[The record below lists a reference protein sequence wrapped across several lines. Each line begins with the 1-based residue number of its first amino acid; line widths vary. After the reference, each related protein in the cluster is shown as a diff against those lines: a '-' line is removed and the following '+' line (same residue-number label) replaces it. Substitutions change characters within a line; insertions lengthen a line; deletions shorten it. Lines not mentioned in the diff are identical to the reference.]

1 MCQFRATSCHISR
14 GTIGCMARNSWG
26 NVRKLPSGKFQA
38 RYCIDYVWHSAP
50 ATFRTKKEADSFLAG
65 VRADLDRGVWLD
77 PGAGKVSVADYSV
90 RWLRE
95 RPQLRPR
102 TVELYEGLL
111 RNHINPSLGA
121 TQMNQLSSA
130 RVREWRATMLRSGKP
145 GVSAVAKCYRLLHAI
160 FATAVEDGL
169 VPRNPCIIKGA
180 SIERPAERPV
190 ASIAQVFEIAD
201 AIEPQYR
208 AMVMLGTFCSLRLG
222 EIRALRRRHID
233 LLHRTVRVE
242 EQIQELSNGELVVGP
257 PKSDAGVR
265 TVAIPAAILPEIETH
280 LASFVGVE
288 ADAMLFSNINGA
300 PLRRATFYTVWSRAL
315 KQVGISSLRFHDLRH
330 TGNTLAAMTGAS
342 TKELMSRMGQSSPR
356 AALIYQHA
364 TQARDE
370 AIANGLS
377 SLIEAQRPDPT
388 PPSPVTPIAQGASR
402 TQRKTQ

>member
-1 MCQFRATSCHISR
+1 
-14 GTIGCMARNSWG
+14 MARNSWG

-222 EIRALRRRHID
+222 EIRALRRRHVD
-233 LLHRTVRVE
+233 VLHRTVRVE

-265 TVAIPAAILPEIETH
+265 TVAIPPAILPEIEAH

-300 PLRRATFYTVWSRAL
+300 PLRRATFYTVWSRAM
-315 KQVGISSLRFHDLRH
+315 KQVGISGLRFHDLRH

-377 SLIEAQRPDPT
+377 TLIEAQRPDPT
-388 PPSPVTPIAQGASR
+388 PPPPVVPIRIGLTHGQS
-402 TQRKTQ
+402 

>member
-1 MCQFRATSCHISR
+1 
-14 GTIGCMARNSWG
+14 MARNSWG

-111 RNHINPSLGA
+111 RNHINPALGA

-222 EIRALRRRHID
+222 EIRALRRRHVD
-233 LLHRTVRVE
+233 VLHRTVRVE

-265 TVAIPAAILPEIETH
+265 TVAIPPAILPEIEAH
-280 LASFVGVE
+280 LSSFVGVG

-300 PLRRATFYTVWSRAL
+300 PLRRATFYTVWSRAM
-315 KQVGISSLRFHDLRH
+315 KEVGVSGLRFHDLRH

-377 SLIEAQRPDPT
+377 TLIEAQRPDPT
-388 PPSPVTPIAQGASR
+388 PPPPVVPITKAFTR
-402 TQRKTQ
+402 LN